1 MIIISD
7 KKLEYISLP
16 FRYISMLL
24 LAIYITTY
32 MGLLYVNP
40 IYINRLTLSVNVFV
54 CLFLLYK
61 FNPLRTHTLNKFDG
75 KIIFA
80 SALFMLTNLGITEI
94 IANVLNITI
103 RI

>member
-1 MIIISD
+1 MTLISD
-7 KKLEYISLP
+7 NKLEYISLP
-16 FRYISMLL
+16 FSYINIFLL
-24 LAIYITTY
+24 IIYVTTY
-32 MGLLYVNP
+32 LGLLYVTP
-40 IYINRLTLSVNVFV
+40 VYINKLTFGVNVFV

-75 KIIFA
+75 KIIFT

-94 IANVLNITI
+94 IEKVLNIKI